1 MAENQSFSSGVSSSA
16 EATSSPGVA
25 AGIEF
30 ESNPNQRLSSVLL
43 NEFNYLPWS
52 RAITLALGG
61 RSKLSFIDD
70 QAFIPD
76 ASSQDYATWLSKDQL
91 VRSWILNSMDPQL
104 AEIFSYSDSAAQ
116 LWMAVRDMYGQQNN
130 YARIFELQRDIV
142 NLQQSG
148 KPFVQLLG
156 SLKKMWNELEVYRP
170 HTVDAAVLRKR
181 VEEDKI
187 FQLLASLGSDYEDLR
202 SHILMSPE
210 LPSFS
215 SICST
220 IQREEVRR
228 KVMKVE
234 HKSPLSDTRA
244 YATNHQPKRETY
256 YKGKRPDLKCDHC
269 HHLGHLIERCW
280 VLHPELKP
288 KFAKDKGPSK
298 HRAHVTETLQGDM
311 VNYNSNPI
319 SLINEFAAYLQQKGD
334 KDLSN
339 PANSNSTAFLG
350 KFAGL
355 LANSERSSHGNNEGI
370 STALSTALKFSTVHD
385 FWIVDSGATD
395 HMTNKLTNLFDFKK
409 FSTPSHVSVANG
421 YGVPVIGSGKLKD
434 LVTKKTI
441 GEGFFLQGNNI
452 AGSGLPVLPNSPST
466 AADRS
471 SNPIS
476 SVSADRDTDQSANSP
491 SDTNAIHSDCSQVYS
506 SNCSQDE
513 SSPVGSLSP
522 MCQDVPQPRRYPT
535 RNHAPPKKLQDFV
548 TYSVCHPTSRPSN
561 FKGTS
566 FWVSAIVLL
575 DEPHFQENKEE
586 IF

>member
-1 MAENQSFSSGVSSSA
+1 
-16 EATSSPGVA
+16 
-25 AGIEF
+25 
-30 ESNPNQRLSSVLL
+30 
-43 NEFNYLPWS
+43 
-52 RAITLALGG
+52 
-61 RSKLSFIDD
+61 
-70 QAFIPD
+70 
-76 ASSQDYATWLSKDQL
+76 
-91 VRSWILNSMDPQL
+91 MDPQL
-104 AEIFSYSDSAAQ
+104 AEIFSYSNSATQ
-116 LWMAVRDMYGQQNN
+116 LWMVVRDMYGQQNN
-130 YARIFELQRDIV
+130 SAHIFELQRDIV

-156 SLKKMWNELEVYRP
+156 SLKKMWNELEVYRL

-280 VLHPELKP
+280 VLHLELKP
-288 KFAKDKGPSK
+288 KFTKDKGPSK

-319 SLINEFAAYLQQKGD
+319 SFINEFVAYLQQKGD

-339 PANSNSTAFLG
+339 PANLNSIALLG

-355 LANSERSSHGNNEGI
+355 LANSEHSSHGNNEGI

-385 FWIVDSGATD
+385 FWIVDSGAID
-395 HMTNKLTNLFDFKK
+395 HMTNKLTNLFDLKK
-409 FSTPSHVSVANG
+409 ISTPSHVSVANG
-421 YGVPVIGSGKLKD
+421 YGVPVIGSGKLKVFPNNVNSVALYVPSFPVQLLSVSKLTQALNCRAIFLPHMVLFQD

-452 AGSGLPVLPNSPST
+452 AGSGLLVLPNSPST
-466 AADRS
+466 VADRS

-476 SVSADRDTDQSANSP
+476 SVSTDRDTDQSANSP
-491 SDTNAIHSDCSQVYS
+491 SDTNAIHSDCSQVDS

-522 MCQDVPQPRRYPT
+522 MCQDVPQPRHYPT

-548 TYSVCHPTSRPSN
+548 TYSACHPTSRLALIPFVPICSN
-561 FKGTS
+561 LFLY
-566 FWVSAIVLL
+566 ILRL
-575 DEPHFQENKEE
+575 
-586 IF
+586 